1 MESIRSESGLAVTA
15 FDLLSPQR
23 IGRRVETEFFLD
35 YLSEFLW
42 VLAFVIEVSPF
53 RE

>member
-1 MESIRSESGLAVTA
+1 LAVTA

-23 IGRRVETEFFLD
+23 IGRRVETEFFSDSLG
-35 YLSEFLW
+35 EFPW
-42 VLAFVIEVSPF
+42 VLPFVIEVSPL